1 MRRTRYLVIGL
12 LMLLPLPA
20 SALEITDYP
29 ELGLFIDEMIEK
41 HQFSEATLNHIF
53 DEADLRDDIL
63 QIIARPGEAQPWY
76 KYKTR
81 FLTREHVVRGKKF
94 WQTNRKAIL
103 QASKTYHIPPEII
116 VAVIGVETNYG
127 RTVGRHRVIDALT
140 TLVLKYPK
148 RKRFFRKE
156 LENYLLLTREQHLNP
171 LAIRGS
177 YTGAIGMPQF
187 MPSSYRAY
195 AVDQDKDGSANL
207 VDSVSDAIGSVANY
221 LNIHGWEAGKPVLS
235 VPVMDGDM
243 YPWLSDLG
251 NKPIF
256 SLAELNRYGIRV
268 AGNKHINPDTRV
280 ALISFNEETSID
292 YRIVYHNFY
301 VITRYNNSAKYARAV
316 TELSALLKN
325 AFRRRS

>member
-1 MRRTRYLVIGL
+1 MRRTRQLAIGL
-12 LMLLPLPA
+12 LLLLPLPV
-20 SALEITDYP
+20 SALEVTDYP
-29 ELGLFIDEMIEK
+29 ELGVFIDEMIEK
-41 HQFSEATLNHIF
+41 HQFSEETLNHIF

-94 WQTNRKAIL
+94 WLKNRQAIL
-103 QASKTYHIPPEII
+103 QASRTYHIPPEII

-156 LENYLLLTREQHLNP
+156 LENYLLLTREQHLDP
-171 LAIRGS
+171 LSIRGS

-195 AVDQDKDGSANL
+195 AVDQDKDGSADL
-207 VDSVSDAIGSVANY
+207 VDSIPDAIGSVANY

-235 VPVMDGDM
+235 IPVMEGDM

-268 AGNKHINPDTRV
+268 AGSHPVDPNTRV
-280 ALISFNEETSID
+280 ALLSFDDDKNID

-301 VITRYNNSAKYARAV
+301 VITRYNNSPKYARAV
-316 TELSALLKN
+316 TELSRLLKN
-325 AFRRRS
+325 AIRRQG

>member
-1 MRRTRYLVIGL
+1 MRRTRQLVIGL
-12 LMLLPLPA
+12 LMLLPIPA

-63 QIIARPGEAQPWY
+63 EIIARPGEAQPWY

-81 FLTREHVVRGKKF
+81 FLTREHVVRGKAF
-94 WQTNRKAIL
+94 WLKNRQAIL
-103 QASKTYHIPPEII
+103 QASRTYHIPPEII

-171 LAIRGS
+171 LSIRGS

-195 AVDQDKDGSANL
+195 AVDQDKDGSADL
-207 VDSVSDAIGSVANY
+207 VDSVADAIGSVANY
-221 LNIHGWEAGKPVLS
+221 LKIHGWEAGKPLLS
-235 VPVMDGDM
+235 VPDMDGDM
-243 YPWLSDLG
+243 YPWLSDIG

-268 AGNKHINPDTRV
+268 AGKNHIDPNTRV
-280 ALISFNEETSID
+280 ALISFDEENSID

-301 VITRYNNSAKYARAV
+301 VITRYNNSPKYARAV
-316 TELSALLKN
+316 TELSRLLKN
-325 AFRRRS
+325 AFRRRG

>member
-1 MRRTRYLVIGL
+1 M
-12 LMLLPLPA
+12 
-20 SALEITDYP
+20 
-29 ELGLFIDEMIEK
+29 LGLFIDEMIEK
-41 HQFSEATLNHIF
+41 HQFNEESLLHIF

-81 FLTREHVVRGKKF
+81 FLTRDHVVRGKKF
-94 WQTNRKAIL
+94 WLQNRRTIL
-103 QASKTYHIPPEII
+103 QASKTYHVPPEII

-156 LENYLLLTREQHLNP
+156 LENYLLLTREQPLNP

-177 YTGAIGMPQF
+177 YTGASGLPQF

-195 AVDQDKDGSANL
+195 AVDLDKDGSADL
-207 VDSVSDAIGSVANY
+207 VDSVADAIGSVAHY
-221 LNIHGWEAGKPVLS
+221 LNVHGWEGGKPVLA
-235 VPVMDGDM
+235 VPQMEGDM
-243 YPWLSDLG
+243 YPWLSDIG
-251 NKPIF
+251 NKPMF

-268 AGNKHINPDTRV
+268 AGNKPVDPQTRV
-280 ALISFNEETSID
+280 ALISFNEGDSID

-316 TELSALLKN
+316 TELGKLLKN
-325 AFRRRS
+325 EFRRRG